1 MYCVRFI
8 FMVKTQYTT
17 QNGKQYTKYSFS
29 QLDNVQRLFVSFA
42 VIQCQKNGGVHN
54 PTTLQDTENRRTIYA
69 RLDSLDIL
77 LLVVWDD
84 CTQTELER
92 GAIELNK

>member
-1 MYCVRFI
+1 MDTYITR
-8 FMVKTQYTT
+8 
-17 QNGKQYTKYSFS
+17 NGKKYTKYRFS

-42 VIQCQKNGGVHN
+42 VIQCQKNGGVHI
-54 PTTLQDTENRRTIYA
+54 PTTLQDTENRRTIYV

-92 GAIELNK
+92 GAVELNK

>member
-1 MYCVRFI
+1 MDTYI
-8 FMVKTQYTT
+8 T

-29 QLDNVQRLFVSFA
+29 QLDNVKRLFVSFA

-69 RLDSLDIL
+69 RLDALDIL

-84 CTQTELER
+84 CTQTEVER
-92 GAIELNK
+92 GAVELNR